1 MNVLHLSTTDS
12 GGAAGAA
19 IRIHRALRA
28 GGTRS
33 RLLVAVKRGSAP
45 DVERLDRPR
54 DRAWA
59 PVWQRLNAAVL
70 RWASRRRRPLF
81 SPTPFTHGGLR
92 HHPAV
97 AEADVICLYWIA
109 GLLSPAAIAALPKP
123 LAWRLSDEWAY
134 TGGCHYAE
142 GCMRFQSACGR
153 CPVLGSDAE
162 PDLSTHGQMPR
173 IDAFSRRA
181 PVIVAPS
188 RWIAG
193 RARASRAFAAAR
205 IEHIATGVD
214 TAVFTPA
221 NRSEARA
228 ALGFNASDRVIAFG
242 AAGATEDPRKGFDLL
257 REALAALARRG
268 EADGVQVVLFGTD
281 AAASLPVPARAFGH
295 VGDEARLARLLAAA
309 DACAVPSR
317 ADNLPQVALEA
328 IACGT
333 PVVAFDVGGV
343 GDAVRHRAGGW
354 LAPAFDI
361 EDFATGLAW
370 ALAAGAPARAAARAL
385 AEAEFDLARQTA
397 RFRTLLAELAAGA
410 A

>member
-1 MNVLHLSTTDS
+1 MKVLHLTTTDS

-28 GGTRS
+28 AGTSS
-33 RLLVAVKRGSAP
+33 RLFVAVKRGTAP
-45 DVERLDRPR
+45 DVERLDRLR

-59 PVWQRLNAAVL
+59 SVWPRLNAAVL
-70 RWASRRRRPLF
+70 RSVARRPRPLF

-97 AEADVICLYWIA
+97 AEADVVCLYWIA
-109 GLLSPAAIAALPKP
+109 GLLSPAAIADLPKP

-142 GCMRFQSACGR
+142 ACRRFESSCGR
-153 CPVLGSDAE
+153 CPVLGSDAD
-162 PDLSTHGQMPR
+162 PDLSTRGQTSR
-173 IDAFSRRA
+173 IAAFSRRA

-188 RWIAG
+188 RWIAR
-193 RARASRAFAAAR
+193 RARASRAFATAR

-214 TAVFTPA
+214 TTVFTPA
-221 NRSEARA
+221 DRAEARA
-228 ALGFNASDRVIAFG
+228 ELGIDAGDRVIAFG

-257 REALAALARRG
+257 REALAVLARRG
-268 EADGVQVVLFGTD
+268 EADRLRLLLFGTE

-295 VGDEARLARLLAAA
+295 VGEDRVLARLLAAA
-309 DACAVPSR
+309 DVCAIPSR

-328 IACGT
+328 IACAT
-333 PVVAFDVGGV
+333 PIVAFDVGGV
-343 GDAVRHRAGGW
+343 GDAVRHRSGGW
-354 LAPAFDI
+354 LSPAFDV
-361 EDFATGLAW
+361 EDFASGLAW
-370 ALAAGAPARAAARAL
+370 ALAAGPPARAAARAL
-385 AEAEFDLARQTA
+385 AEAEFDLGRQTE
-397 RFRTLLAELAAGA
+397 RFRALLAELAAGA